1 MTNPT
6 DNLFAEGEG
15 APPVPVA
22 CTGCAP
28 PAQRVELIR
37 PTPHL
42 PATASAYKRGERR
55 IAADPIGK
63 GRLGCTR
70 QEVNEKLLDLC
81 NRLAAAGGQVV
92 SADHLVKEM
101 GLPDDRSLRR
111 LCAYGRV
118 HHRIRWLVGVEGG
131 GYSWG
136 EANPDAM
143 HHAAAIAR
151 RKGVCSLFNAALYSR
166 KPVAVEVAQ
175 LALEFRSDGEIAGG
189 GDSADELSAW
199 LASEKI
205 TPGQLVEAWV
215 DVFASTPEGVAA
227 LRKAARDRPGIF
239 LDEQAAEALRRNAHA
254 LLDVLNSA
262 KRAG

>member
-42 PATASAYKRGERR
+42 PATAAGYLKARR
-55 IAADPIGK
+55 VAADPIGK
-63 GRLGCTR
+63 GGLPADREDLNAALLG
-70 QEVNEKLLDLC
+70 LC
-81 NRLAAAGGQVV
+81 NRLAAAGGAEV
-92 SADHLVKEM
+92 SAARLVEEI
-101 GLPDDRSLRR
+101 GLLSDRELR
-111 LCAYGRV
+111 LLMAYGRV
-118 HHRIRWLVGVEGG
+118 HHRIRWLVGLEGG
-131 GYSWG
+131 GYCWG
-136 EANPDAM
+136 ELAPEVM
-143 HHAAAIAR
+143 RHAAAVAR

-166 KPVAVEVAQ
+166 QPVAVEVAQ
-175 LALEFRSDGEIAGG
+175 LALEFRSDPDARPGE
-189 GDSADELSAW
+189 SADELTAW

-215 DVFASTPEGVAA
+215 DVFASTPEGLAA
-227 LRKAARDRPGIF
+227 LRNAARSRPGIF
-239 LDEQAAEALRRNAHA
+239 LDKEAAEALRKNVQGVLDA
-254 LLDVLNSA
+254 LDSA